1 MSKNL
6 IPEHLEL
13 ITYQEDDGQQDCAEE
28 KLGRY
33 RVTNIFVLCLR
44 ISAARGETGKEI
56 PRLIK
61 LSNLNV
67 PNIGTEE

>member
-6 IPEHLEL
+6 IPEHQEL
-13 ITYQEDDGQQDCAEE
+13 ISYQEDDGQQDCAEE

-44 ISAARGETGKEI
+44 ISAARGETGMEI
-56 PRLIK
+56 PRVLR
-61 LSNLNV
+61 LTDLNV